1 MAAFA
6 PPAALRAVLARHRVI
21 LGSKS
26 ATRQAILKEM
36 GVPYEIMVRR
46 KAHATRERHATRHW
60 PSTATPPR
68 LEPAPDAQPPPRGS
82 RADG

>member
-46 KAHATRERHATRHW
+46 NTTRSTRSPEAVHRN
-60 PSTATPPR
+60 TAS
-68 LEPAPDAQPPPRGS
+68 PAAS
-82 RADG
+82 A

>member
-36 GVPYEIMVRR
+36 GVPYEIMVRG
-46 KAHATRERHATRHW
+46 KAHATRVTCD
-60 PSTATPPR
+60 TPPAVHR
-68 LEPAPDAQPPPRGS
+68 NTASVA
-82 RADG
+82 ATCA

>member
-6 PPAALRAVLARHRVI
+6 PPAALRAVLSRHRVI

-36 GVPYEIMVRR
+36 GVPYEIMVRKR
-46 KAHATRERHATRHW
+46 MRR
-60 PSTATPPR
+60 SDTP
-68 LEPAPDAQPPPRGS
+68 
-82 RADG
+82 RAALVRSA

>member
-36 GVPYEIMVRR
+36 GVPYEIMVRG
-46 KAHATRERHATRHW
+46 KAHATRDCD
-60 PSTATPPR
+60 TPPAVHR
-68 LEPAPDAQPPPRGS
+68 NTASVA
-82 RADG
+82 ATCA

>member
-6 PPAALRAVLARHRVI
+6 PPSALRAVLARHRVI

-36 GVPYEIMVRR
+36 GVPYEIMARQR
-46 KAHATRERHATRHW
+46 ATRHATH
-60 PSTATPPR
+60 ATPET
-68 LEPAPDAQPPPRGS
+68 LPPLP

>member
-6 PPAALRAVLARHRVI
+6 PPAALARVLARHRVI

-36 GVPYEIMVRR
+36 GVPFEIMAR
-46 KAHATRERHATRHW
+46 ATPHARH
-60 PSTATPPR
+60 TATGVHRNNPS
-68 LEPAPDAQPPPRGS
+68 ACA
-82 RADG
+82 